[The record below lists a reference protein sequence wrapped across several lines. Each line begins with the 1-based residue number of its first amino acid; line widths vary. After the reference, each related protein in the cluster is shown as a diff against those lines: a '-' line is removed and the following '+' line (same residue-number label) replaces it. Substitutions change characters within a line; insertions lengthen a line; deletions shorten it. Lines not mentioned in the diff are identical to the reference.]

1 MDAQK
6 MENGMMVQLVEKTGK
21 NLEDWKAYLSTK
33 SFQKHGE
40 ILKHLKGDFN
50 ITHGYA
56 NLIAHKFL
64 KSDAGSNDNK
74 ADLAF
79 APYKGKEHFL
89 PFYEELKAYISS
101 LGTDIEFAPKN
112 TYMSVRRKKQFA
124 LLQPATK
131 TRYEIGIHLK
141 GIDTPASI
149 PLNPKSNAML
159 SHLVCLEEGE
169 QISDEVKEWIKIA
182 YEKAG

>member
-1 MDAQK
+1 MDAQE
-6 MENGMMVQLVEKTGK
+6 MENGMIVQLVEKTGK
-21 NLEDWKAYLSTK
+21 TLEDWKIYLGSK

-40 ILKHLKGDFN
+40 ILKHLKGDCN
-50 ITHGYA
+50 LTHGYT

-64 KSDAGSNDNK
+64 KSDSGSNENK
-74 ADLAF
+74 DDLSL

-89 PFYEELKAYISS
+89 PLYEEAKNFISS
-101 LGTDIEFAPKN
+101 LGTDIEFSPKN
-112 TYMSVRRKKQFA
+112 TYMSVRRKKQFV

-141 GIDTPASI
+141 GQNTPPSI

-169 QISDEVKEWIKIA
+169 TISDELKEWIRVA
-182 YEKAG
+182 YENAG

>member
-1 MDAQK
+1 MDAQE

-21 NLEDWKAYLSTK
+21 SLEDWKTHLAAK
-33 SFQKHGE
+33 AFEKHGE
-40 ILKHLKGDFN
+40 IMKHLKGDFN

-64 KSDAGSNDNK
+64 KSDSNSNDNK
-74 ADLAF
+74 EELAL

-89 PFYEELKAYISS
+89 PVYEELRGFIET
-101 LGTDIEFAPKN
+101 LGTDVEFAPKN

-141 GIDTPASI
+141 GIDTPSSI

-169 QISDEVKEWIKIA
+169 KISDEVKEWIRMA
-182 YEKAG
+182 YEHAE